1 MSVSKNAYEKL
12 KRSVSLD
19 LKKVNALILKQ
30 AKSKIKK
37 IPDISNYLTESGG
50 KRLRPILT
58 LSTSK
63 LFEGV
68 NSASV
73 KLATSVEYIHAA
85 TLLHDDV
92 IDESEKRRGKP
103 TANRVWDNKSV
114 VLVGDY
120 LFSQAF
126 KLMVEVGNT
135 FALKVLSDV
144 SAEIVESE
152 VWQLEL
158 INDLKLTE
166 QKYIELVIGKTAKLF
181 SAACKVGGIVAGAEK
196 KDVELLGEFGLNL
209 GICFQ
214 IIDDL
219 LDYTATG
226 EEFGKKTGNDFL
238 EGKVTLPIIY
248 ALKKEKAE
256 VSNLILKKQKSVKD
270 YSNLKTILQQNQVI
284 EAVREVAI
292 QYSQKAKSV
301 LEHID
306 CDQKQKGLLLD
317 LTDFLIHRSF

>member
-12 KRSVSLD
+12 KWSVAAD

-30 AKSKIKK
+30 VKSKIKK

-58 LSTSK
+58 LSASK
-63 LFEGV
+63 LFNGV
-68 NSASV
+68 SIPSV

-120 LFSQAF
+120 LFSQSF

-135 FALKVLSDV
+135 LALKVLSDV
-144 SAEIVESE
+144 SSEIVESE

-181 SAACKVGGIVAGAEK
+181 AAACKVGGIVAGANKAE
-196 KDVELLGEFGLNL
+196 VEQLGEFGLNL

-219 LDYTATG
+219 LDYIAMS

-248 ALKKEKAE
+248 ALKKEKVK
-256 VSNLILKKQKSVKD
+256 VSKLILKDNKSEKD
-270 YSNLKTILQQNQVI
+270 YADLKNIMQQHSVA
-284 EAVREVAI
+284 EGVRKVAI
-292 QYSQKAKSV
+292 KYSEKAKNI
-301 LEHID
+301 LNKID
-306 CDQKQKGLLLD
+306 GDKDQKKLLMD
-317 LTDFLIHRSF
+317 LTDFLINRSF